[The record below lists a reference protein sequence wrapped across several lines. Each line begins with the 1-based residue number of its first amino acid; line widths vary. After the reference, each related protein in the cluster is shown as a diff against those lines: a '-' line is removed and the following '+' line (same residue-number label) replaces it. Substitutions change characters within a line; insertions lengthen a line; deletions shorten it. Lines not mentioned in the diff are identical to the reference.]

1 MPGAFRQLTTRNDN
15 LDSIELSAGPESE
28 QAREFHFAVTWVTLF
43 AQLDPIESAG
53 PRPKLETPSAPVLAL
68 VPVAPMP
75 LAASRPD
82 RDPNASWEMTVPKM
96 IRTEDGN
103 FAPAESER
111 GS

>member
-1 MPGAFRQLTTRNDN
+1 MPGALRQLTTRNDN
-15 LDSIELSAGPESE
+15 LDSIELSAGPLSE
-28 QAREFHFAVTWVTLF
+28 QARDFHFAVTWVTLF
-43 AQLDPIESAG
+43 TQLDPIEASG
-53 PRPKLETPSAPVLAL
+53 RRPKVDTPSPVLAL

-75 LAASRPD
+75 LAAPRPE
-82 RDPNASWEMTVPKM
+82 RDPNAGWEMTVPKM